1 MLTGHTFYNLYDVD
15 QSTPIIFISVQLIF
29 ISILLLFFKET
40 LEEAGFT
47 QDGGEMCVDEDLPPF
62 FKAVKNAER
71 EWFLQEHYYFEANY
85 RLSMVSDKTVV
96 KLEASEYVKRPI
108 SGIHF
113 YLPLCNP
120 DYRSEFCYI
129 SPARG
134 NRGSLLKSDKAND
147 PHIYE

>member
-1 MLTGHTFYNLYDVD
+1 
-15 QSTPIIFISVQLIF
+15 
-29 ISILLLFFKET
+29 
-40 LEEAGFT
+40 
-47 QDGGEMCVDEDLPPF
+47 MCVDEDLPPF
-62 FKAVKNAER
+62 FKAVKNSER
-71 EWFLQEHYYFEANY
+71 DWFLQEHYYFEANY
-85 RLSMVSDKTVV
+85 RLSMVSDKTVN

-134 NRGSLLKSDKAND
+134 NRGSLLKSDKVND
-147 PHIYE
+147 PHIYEQSDLVKIFLSFAFIDDELQKRIEFRRGIH